1 METVTVTSELEDRKG
16 TLGRSVSIRHN
27 NVRKKTK
34 KSAGLYLWIG
44 LKKERECGKNRIT
57 D

>member
-16 TLGRSVSIRHN
+16 TLGRSVSS
-27 NVRKKTK
+27 VVTMLGKKTK